1 MTLPEHPT
9 LRIGIVEDDADLR
22 LSIEAYLAAQG
33 YAVWGAGSA
42 QAFYKQLLV
51 SPIDVAIVDIGLPG
65 ESGFEVTRHLRQM
78 PEVEVII
85 MSGRSAVDDRLRGL
99 DEGANRYLV
108 KPVDLRELVANIVAC
123 TAVRPAAGAA
133 PEQTGWQLTRLDW
146 TLTTPDGVTI
156 RLTTSEWLF
165 MSCLVSSENQSAS
178 RQSIAVALHG
188 EQLDGFD
195 FHRIDTLVSRLRQ
208 KIAAA
213 TGQHAPIRTSQGR
226 GFTFSAPCRLL

>member
-33 YAVWGAGSA
+33 YAVWGARSA
-42 QAFYKQLLV
+42 QDFYKQLLIH
-51 SPIDVAIVDIGLPG
+51 PIDVAIVDIGLPG

-108 KPVDLRELVANIVAC
+108 KPVDLRELVANIEAC
-123 TAVRPAAGAA
+123 AAVRPAAGAA
-133 PEQTGWQLTRLDW
+133 PEQTDWQLTRLDW
-146 TLTTPDGVTI
+146 TLTAPGGATI
-156 RLTTSEWLF
+156 RLTTSEWIF
-165 MSCLVSSENQSAS
+165 MDCLVSSENRSAS

-213 TGQHAPIRTSQGR
+213 TGRHAPILTSQGR
-226 GFTFSAPCRLL
+226 GFTFSAPCRLR